1 MGRRKEGRRR
11 VLGKGGGHLDGF
23 FFLSFEIPPRDS
35 LFHIFNDDL
44 PATTVD
50 KGAFTS
56 RVSLCEN
63 FNWSLE

>member
-1 MGRRKEGRRR
+1 
-11 VLGKGGGHLDGF
+11 VIGKGGGHFDGF

-56 RVSLCEN
+56 RVSLCET
-63 FNWSLE
+63 FNSYLE